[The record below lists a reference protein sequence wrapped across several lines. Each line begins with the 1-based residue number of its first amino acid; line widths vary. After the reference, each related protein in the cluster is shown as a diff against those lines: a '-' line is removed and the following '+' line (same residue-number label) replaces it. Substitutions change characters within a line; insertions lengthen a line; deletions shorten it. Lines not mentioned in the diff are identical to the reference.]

1 MKTVAVLFAMV
12 AGFTV
17 LFGPAAGLFGASPE
31 AKPQP
36 VSVLSAICVF
46 AFSDAA
52 RSDTADAPPDRL
64 DATIRSCAS
73 LEEWLTAAQAHPD
86 VTGGVEPRTFVAR
99 RCGDVTTGLA
109 RYATC
114 RDLGDRAGEPTL
126 GSVGIRAPARER
138 MLLEPDAGVEII
150 FPRMAVAKDALAILV
165 REGLA
170 PRMLF
175 AFRTFGGVREGG
187 VDRCRTRLTQP
198 VAPLDRRATLQ
209 LVGKLSADKRTSTPI
224 AASLAAIA
232 DDLSGITG
240 RRNVILV
247 TDADET
253 CGGDPLAE
261 IERLRVAWPELTLS
275 IVGFAVGDDELRD
288 RMAGWAEAGGGGY
301 FDASSAIELVSAVES
316 AITGKVAIGTPFR
329 VFGTD
334 GELAEHGT
342 VGRRAVEVEPG
353 TYRVEIMRIRPSPS
367 KTWPSVPGTT

>member
-12 AGFTV
+12 AGFTI

-36 VSVLSAICVF
+36 ASAISAICVL

-52 RSDTADAPPDRL
+52 RSGTADAPPDQL
-64 DATIRSCAS
+64 DTTIRSCAS
-73 LEEWLTAAQAHPD
+73 LEEWLTVAQAHPD
-86 VTGGVEPRTFVAR
+86 VTGGVEARTFVAT

-114 RDLGDRAGEPTL
+114 RDLGHRSGGPTL

-170 PRMLF
+170 QRMLF

-209 LVGKLSADKRTSTPI
+209 LVSKLSADKRTSTPV
-224 AASLAAIA
+224 AASLAAVA

-247 TDADET
+247 TDANET

-261 IERLRVAWPELTLS
+261 IERLRVAWP
-275 IVGFAVGDDELRD
+275 
-288 RMAGWAEAGGGGY
+288 
-301 FDASSAIELVSAVES
+301 
-316 AITGKVAIGTPFR
+316 R
-329 VFGTD
+329 VD
-334 GELAEHGT
+334 LEC
-342 VGRRAVEVEPG
+342 RRV
-353 TYRVEIMRIRPSPS
+353 RRR
-367 KTWPSVPGTT
+367 

>member
-12 AGFTV
+12 AGFTL
-17 LFGPAAGLFGASPE
+17 LFGPAAGLFGSSPE

-36 VSVLSAICVF
+36 ASAISAICVLAF
-46 AFSDAA
+46 ADAS
-52 RSDTADAPPDRL
+52 RSGTADAPSDRL

-73 LEEWLTAAQAHPD
+73 LEEWLTVAHAHPD
-86 VTGGVEPRTFVAR
+86 VTGGVEARTFVAT

-114 RDLGDRAGEPTL
+114 RDLGHRSGEPTL

-138 MLLEPDAGVEII
+138 MMLEPMPGSRLI

-170 PRMLF
+170 QRMLF

-209 LVGKLSADKRTSTPI
+209 LVSKLSADKRTSTPV
-224 AASLAAIA
+224 AASLAAVA

-261 IERLRVAWPELTLS
+261 IERLRVAWP
-275 IVGFAVGDDELRD
+275 
-288 RMAGWAEAGGGGY
+288 
-301 FDASSAIELVSAVES
+301 
-316 AITGKVAIGTPFR
+316 
-329 VFGTD
+329 
-334 GELAEHGT
+334 
-342 VGRRAVEVEPG
+342 
-353 TYRVEIMRIRPSPS
+353 
-367 KTWPSVPGTT
+367 